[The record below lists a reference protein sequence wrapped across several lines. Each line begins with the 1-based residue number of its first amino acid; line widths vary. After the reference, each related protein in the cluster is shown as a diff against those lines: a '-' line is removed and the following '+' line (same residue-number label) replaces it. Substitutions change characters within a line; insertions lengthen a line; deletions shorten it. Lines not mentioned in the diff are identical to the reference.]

1 LCSIHGAQGISVF
14 GSASAKKAVDE
25 GIITG
30 LRAMAKGM
38 HGYWQQFTKTAF
50 QVVSMSNIL
59 IHSAIHTFLI
69 ARTSGVGTDFHR
81 ALRA

>member
-1 LCSIHGAQGISVF
+1 MR
-14 GSASAKKAVDE
+14 KAVDE
-25 GIITG
+25 AIITA

-50 QVVSMSNIL
+50 QVVSMSNTL
-59 IHSAIHTFLI
+59 MGSAIHTFMI

-81 ALRA
+81 ELRS